1 MSIIQGS
8 SVSASST
15 ESGGLYDFPIEQS
28 LRFDGSSYL
37 SRTSTSS
44 STDNN
49 KYTMSMWIKK
59 IKVDVYPTGEM
70 YLSAG
75 AGGTGNFGTFFGTDF
90 HESSKL
96 SFTAYYGSTTPWYV
110 SSASV
115 QRDTSS
121 WYHYVVVMDQQNSTL
136 SSRIKIYI
144 NGVLD
149 SLTVGGFPDTTHTS
163 EINDPSTIHNI
174 GRRSGNADLYF
185 SGYMANFQFIDG
197 QALNA
202 HYFGELKNGVW
213 TPKAFDGTASDSNY
227 TIIGATSSYGTN
239 GFHLQFNPADF
250 NTSGGNQTVTYNG
263 NSSTLPD
270 DHVADVSGSGN
281 HWELH

>member
-1 MSIIQGS
+1 MSIISGTAHS
-8 SVSASST
+8 SGD
-15 ESGGLYDFPIEQS
+15 SGFYGFEIGQS

-37 SRTSTSS
+37 SRTSNSS
-44 STDNN
+44 STDND

-59 IKVDVYPTGEM
+59 TTISSTET

-90 HESSKL
+90 HQSSKL

-110 SSASV
+110 SSACI

-149 SLTVGGFPDTTHTS
+149 SLTVGGYPDTTHTS
-163 EINDPSTIHNI
+163 EINEPSTIHNI
-174 GRRSGNADLYF
+174 GRRSAAQDAHF
-185 SGYMANFQFIDG
+185 TGYLAEINFIDG
-197 QALNA
+197 TALTPTS
-202 HYFGELKNGVW
+202 FGETKNGVW
-213 TPKAFDGTASDSNY
+213 IPKDPSGLT
-227 TIIGATSSYGTN
+227 YGTN
-239 GFHLQFNPADF
+239 GFRLTFENGIE
-250 NTSGGNQTVTYNG
+250 TIGGVANQIRDESS
-263 NSSTLPD
+263 NS
-270 DHVADVSGSGN
+270 N
-281 HWELH
+281 HWTKH